1 MIIPVFNSQIA
12 VYQFDQM
19 ELYGPGTPFASKVD
33 DYFNDELFAQNK
45 PAEGTGK
52 TITSLGYAQL
62 RPLKKAFDFD
72 NNTLGKWIDST
83 IMQGAHD
90 IGLKPQEPF
99 TLTRSWGN
107 RMYQHASIRCHA
119 HLLPGCHIVGVF
131 YYEVPSQGADIVF
144 VNDRTQNVE
153 LSHYPES
160 SRFRV
165 SPKPGMLI
173 CHSPWLAHGT
183 DAHLSDQVRTCFVY
197 EGTFLNMAIR
207 TLREPQF

>member
-33 DYFNDELFAQNK
+33 DYFNDEIFANRTS
-45 PAEGTGK
+45 AESEGK
-52 TITSLGYAQL
+52 AISSVGYNNI
-62 RPLKKAFDFD
+62 RPFKKALELDT
-72 NNTLGKWIDST
+72 NTLGKWIDDT

-90 IGLKPQEPF
+90 LGLNPQEPF
-99 TLTRSWGN
+99 TLTRNWGN
-107 RMYQHASIRCHA
+107 RMYQQASVRCHA

-131 YYEVPSQGADIVF
+131 YYEAPPQSADLVF

-165 SPKPGMLI
+165 TPRPGMLV

-183 DAHLSDQVRTCFVY
+183 DAHSSDQVRTCFIY